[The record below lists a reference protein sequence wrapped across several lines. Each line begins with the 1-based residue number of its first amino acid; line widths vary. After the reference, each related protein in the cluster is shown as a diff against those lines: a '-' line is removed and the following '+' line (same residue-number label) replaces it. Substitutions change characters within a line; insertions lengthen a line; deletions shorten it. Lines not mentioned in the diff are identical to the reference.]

1 MKDKEEETQVSALI
15 YMMGNK
21 VEDVL
26 RSFGLNDEDKK
37 YKVDMKRT
45 LSRSEMSFTSAQSLT
60 YRNEDGEPV
69 DDFVTSLYSWL
80 SIATLGA
87 LHDKMIR
94 DRFVVGLR
102 DANLSEKLQLDSELT
117 LEKAIWQASLK
128 VLNNSRLL

>member
-60 YRNEDGEPV
+60 YRNEDGKPV
-69 DDFVTSLYSWL
+69 DDFVTSLYSL
-80 SIATLGA
+80 AQYCNFGSPP
-87 LHDKMIR
+87 
-94 DRFVVGLR
+94 
-102 DANLSEKLQLDSELT
+102 
-117 LEKAIWQASLK
+117 
-128 VLNNSRLL
+128 